1 MYKVIIA
8 VYLQLK
14 KPNPHMVMHIYHY
27 MKNRHRENQ
36 SVGIK
41 NFVKGTIIDNNII
54 VGNSWLGLLCK
65 YWCSY

>member
-54 VGNSWLGLLCK
+54 VGNS
-65 YWCSY
+65 